1 MKNRLSI
8 ILISFS
14 LVFFSGCGKHDVAPK
29 KLREDFHVI
38 WEYKFSVQVY
48 YASPALSNDETTVFT
63 GTSGWLTAERR
74 GGQEFAAIDAV
85 TGVKKW
91 TIPLGASEVRSA
103 PAVAADNSV
112 YFSVELHDQVT
123 YTFLGDE
130 IWHVSSTGTI
140 LWKYNINPDKLQIE
154 VGLSSP
160 AIGSDGS
167 VYIAGDRLY
176 AFTPEGSLRWTAF
189 ATTPFSFV
197 TMREMIRNS
206 PVIGSDGTVYMA
218 YHNIPL
224 TAIDPLDGSVK
235 WSLDLGVNDHC
246 LASPAIGA
254 DGTIY
259 VATQPG
265 LLYAVSS
272 TGQLKWTFD
281 LTTTGFTGTLRS
293 SPAIDENGCIYFG
306 TNTGSPTSALFALN
320 SDGTLK
326 WIFEPGD
333 LPDDVPSDHF
343 DIYSSPAL
351 GTDNTLWF
359 GQEFGRVYGLNRLT
373 GESLGITETYQG
385 ITWSS
390 PVISKT
396 GVLYISDISGT
407 LFALQTGI
415 AGPDLLAPW
424 PRYRGNNQ
432 SAGRK

>member
-1 MKNRLSI
+1 MKSKLLI
-8 ILISFS
+8 ILIS
-14 LVFFSGCGKHDVAPK
+14 LTPVFLSGCRKHDMPPK
-29 KLREDFHVI
+29 KLREDFPVI
-38 WEYKFSVQVY
+38 WEYKFSVPVY
-48 YASPALSNDETTVFT
+48 YASPTLSNDETTIFT
-63 GTSGWLTAERR
+63 GTSGWLTSKRAD
-74 GGQEFAAIDAV
+74 GQEFAAFNAV

-91 TIPLGASEVRSA
+91 TIPLGASEVRST
-103 PAVAADNSV
+103 PTVASDNSV
-112 YFSVELHDQVT
+112 YFTVELYDQVT
-123 YTFLGDE
+123 LSFLGDE

-140 LWKYNINPDKLQIE
+140 LWKYNINPGKLQTE

-160 AIGSDGS
+160 AIGSDGM

-176 AFTPEGSLRWTAF
+176 SFTPEGSLRWTAF
-189 ATTPFSFV
+189 ATAPNSFISL
-197 TMREMIRNS
+197 REMIRNA
-206 PVIGSDGTVYMA
+206 PVVGSDGTIYMA

-224 TAIDPLDGSVK
+224 TAIDPSDGSVK

-246 LASPAIGA
+246 FASPVIGA

-272 TGQLKWTFD
+272 TGQLKWSFNLATA
-281 LTTTGFTGTLRS
+281 GFTGTLRS

-306 TNTGSPTSALFALN
+306 INTGSPTSALFALN

-326 WIFEPGD
+326 WVFEPGD

-351 GTDNTLWF
+351 GTDNTMWF

-373 GESLGITETYQG
+373 GESLGITETHQG

-407 LFALQTGI
+407 LFALESGI

-432 SAGRK
+432 STGRK